1 MKRQYDNVFL
11 NLEKTIG
18 KYTSKKNPRDNF
30 ETPTRNRQKHGE
42 KLKKEINDILN
53 KNTKKISCS
62 KSNLGTYLDFESSPN
77 FELKFKSLEDSR
89 SKIKLVNVQEKENVQ
104 KATIFIPNGKEH
116 IFLKKITQYL

>member
-30 ETPTRNRQKHGE
+30 ETPIRNRQKHGE

-77 FELKFKSLEDSR
+77 FELKIKSLEDSR
-89 SKIKLVNVQEKENVQ
+89 SKIKLVNVQEKKMYKKLQFLFQMEKN
-104 KATIFIPNGKEH
+104 IF
-116 IFLKKITQYL
+116 F